1 MTSTEGS
8 GASSFNSVV
17 AVALATIRNMKHG
30 RQWVYHSVLR
40 QRGEKTVSFLHL
52 DSLLVFVESEHVGVP
67 LLDMATVLLL
77 TQDSCVEDHA
87 GPDVRWAASRQS
99 GWPEAVVIE
108 YCLIKYFG
116 KPADLH
122 ESLVAL
128 KPRFPHCGLDDGVSS
143 CDILHALR
151 NHIA

>member
-17 AVALATIRNMKHG
+17 AVALATIRNMPASG
-30 RQWVYHSVLR
+30 FIAQCSDN
-40 QRGEKTVSFLHL
+40 GANNCFLHL
-52 DSLLVFVESEHVGVP
+52 DSLPVFVKSEHVGVP

-77 TQDSCVEDHA
+77 MQDSCVEDHA
-87 GPDVRWAASRQS
+87 GPDVRWAASRCS

-108 YCLIKYFG
+108 YRLIKYFG

-122 ESLVAL
+122 ESLVEL
-128 KPRFPHCGLDDGVSS
+128 KPRFPHCGLDGVVNR
-143 CDILHALR
+143 CDIFQAVL